1 MGRKLL
7 LPSAGTFF
15 LHLFTLCRIPFIAIW
30 QKGYYE
36 VQMSVFCKRLLFEFQ
51 TMILEPLVLN
61 ARGYVLTLN
70 KSLQYASWKIVI
82 CPFNMTVSR
91 NNKYKSSKVKF
102 TCDWR
107 LFINSSIP
115 HPITIHRKD
124 WFLVRTSNLI
134 GKKKILAITGFRTLK
149 PGKQRKKDQRSRRQN
164 SSWASAGNWPA

>member
-70 KSLQYASWKIVI
+70 ISLQYASWKIVI
-82 CPFNMTVSR
+82 CPFNVTVSR

-107 LFINSSIP
+107 LFINSSTSP
-115 HPITIHRKD
+115 YYNSSEKLVFGENHQSNRKE
-124 WFLVRTSNLI
+124 
-134 GKKKILAITGFRTLK
+134 KK
-149 PGKQRKKDQRSRRQN
+149 SRRH
-164 SSWASAGNWPA
+164 WFPYPKLR